1 MPRTLTTR
9 TARKMANSPKRKH
22 SGGAEGRPRKDAAR
36 CPCQAM
42 TLARAMA
49 RGKTALGHLPGC
61 AFSAR
66 QSSGQKVK

>member
-1 MPRTLTTR
+1 MPRTLT
-9 TARKMANSPKRKH
+9 ARAARSMNSKRATF
-22 SGGAEGRPRKDAAR
+22 GAGAGRPRKKTER

-61 AFSAR
+61 AFSA
-66 QSSGQKVK
+66 